1 MGLLKI
7 NSKIHEK
14 LRFCRLEIF
23 EILEMKHFQTVPFS
37 TKNQINE
44 K

>member
-1 MGLLKI
+1 M

-14 LRFCRLEIF
+14 LRFYRLSIF
-23 EILEMKHFQTVPFS
+23 EILEMGHFQIDYFS
-37 TKNQINE
+37 TKMDITE